1 MILVTGANGVVG
13 APLCERLSTEGRAFI
28 RVSRKPLSNYKN
40 SNATALTWN
49 LDQAPDAHQ
58 SAQLAEVTIIIHCAP
73 IWLLAQQLESL
84 KVTKLKRLIVFSS
97 TSVIS
102 KGTSS
107 DSQEQALVS
116 QLAQAER
123 AIADYSTQQAWRLTI
138 LRPSMIYGYGRDQ
151 NVAHIARFIR
161 RYGVMFVVGKA
172 SGKRQPV
179 HCDDL
184 VEASLAIMDS
194 PLTVAKT
201 YNLAG
206 GDVFSY
212 REMVKRIFHAMGKP
226 PRIVSLPLWLFR
238 FGLRLASTFTHFNY
252 TPEMA
257 NRMNQDLDYD
267 HSSAISDFGYA
278 PQGFLNNPQRDLADP
293 K

>member
-13 APLCERLSTEGRAFI
+13 APLCEQLSVEGRAFI
-28 RVSRKPLSNYKN
+28 RVSRKPQSNLKS

-49 LDQAPDAHQ
+49 LERAPDEQQ
-58 SAQLAEVTIIIHCAP
+58 SAQLAKITTIIHCAP
-73 IWLLAQQLESL
+73 IWLLAGQLKALADTSL
-84 KVTKLKRLIVFSS
+84 NRLIVFSS

-102 KGTSS
+102 KHSS
-107 DSQEQALVS
+107 ADNQEQTLVN

-123 AIADYSTQQAWRLTI
+123 AIAEYCARQGWRLTI

-184 VEASLAIMDS
+184 VQASLAVIDRQV
-194 PLTVAKT
+194 TVAKT

-206 GDVFSY
+206 GEVLSY
-212 REMVKRIFHAMGKP
+212 REMVTRIFQSLGKP
-226 PRIVSLPLWLFR
+226 PRIVSLPLWFFR
-238 FGLRLASTFTHFNY
+238 FSLRLASPFSNFNY

-267 HSSAISDFGYA
+267 QSSAINDFGYA
-278 PQGFLNNPQRDLADP
+278 PQGFLNNPQRDLVDSR
-293 K
+293 